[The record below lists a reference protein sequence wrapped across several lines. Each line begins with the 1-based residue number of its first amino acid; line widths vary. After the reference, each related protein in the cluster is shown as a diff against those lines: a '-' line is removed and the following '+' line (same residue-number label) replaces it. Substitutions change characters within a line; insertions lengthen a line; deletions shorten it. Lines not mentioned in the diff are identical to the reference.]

1 MPNTHI
7 NHFEKMKVRWRLM
20 YSNKFILFY
29 TLLEDVGFGVVWEQ
43 WVTQNVR
50 QAFTPD
56 VRKKLALVV

>member
-1 MPNTHI
+1 
-7 NHFEKMKVRWRLM
+7 MKVRWRLM